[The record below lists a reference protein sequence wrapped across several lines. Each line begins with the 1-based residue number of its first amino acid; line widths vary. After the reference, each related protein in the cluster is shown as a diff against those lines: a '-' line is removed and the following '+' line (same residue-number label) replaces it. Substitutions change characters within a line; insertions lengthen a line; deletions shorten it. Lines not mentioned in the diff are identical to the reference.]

1 MKKIILFI
9 FLTILFCGS
18 SKAQVDK
25 KNPII
30 RKQLELVD
38 LMSEITDQVKINDLL
53 YKRVALA
60 SFDYPEYIINESEAA
75 QIRSRIEG
83 AFAISGFTV
92 VSAPEFKQ
100 KPLTIVNGTDS
111 NLTITRQ
118 NTLER
123 LTLDEDMMN
132 EVIDKYALQAL
143 LYVQL
148 TYDHITGFQVNLQ
161 LVKSRSKELIYSTV
175 LNSNPE
181 MYNPR
186 KAEFQLSAGISFYKT
201 QFYLVD
207 NIDQGDKS
215 LATISDV
222 NVTWR
227 QPFNKNK
234 SGYYGFKAGMSYLQL
249 MQSDADTSFTKF
261 NKIMPQAGFYY
272 SLCFLKKADQP
283 RKYWMEA
290 FQAMS
295 VIISNEVVPYV
306 RQGLIVNMTEN
317 LSLELDFRY
326 YLVNS
331 MFTNTS
337 TVTNNI
343 NTLQLQNFGYGFSFI
358 YRP

>member
-1 MKKIILFI
+1 MKRLLLFI
-9 FLTILFCGS
+9 FLIVLLAS
-18 SKAQVDK
+18 SSQAQVDRN
-25 KNPII
+25 NPII

-38 LMSEITDQVKINDLL
+38 LMDEISDHVKLNDLL

-60 SFDYPEYIINESEAA
+60 SFDYPDYIINESEAV
-75 QIRSRIEG
+75 QIRSRLEG

-92 VSAPEFKQ
+92 ISAPEFKQ
-100 KPLTIVNGTDS
+100 KALTIVNGTDS

-123 LTLDEDMMN
+123 LILNEDMMN
-132 EVIDKYALQAL
+132 NVIDKYALQSL

-175 LNSNPE
+175 INSNPD

-186 KAEFQLSAGISFYKT
+186 KAEFQLAAGISFFKT
-201 QFYLVD
+201 QFYLL
-207 NIDQGDKS
+207 NGIDQGS
-215 LATISDV
+215 ENLATLSDV
-222 NVTWR
+222 QLTWR
-227 QPFNKNK
+227 QPFNRNHT
-234 SGYYGFKAGMSYLQL
+234 GYYGFKTGMAYLQL
-249 MQSDADTSFTKF
+249 MPANVDTNFVKF
-261 NKIMPQAGFYY
+261 NKIMPHAGLYY
-272 SLCFLKKADQP
+272 SICFLKKADQP

-290 FQAMS
+290 FQAAS
-295 VIISNEVVPYV
+295 VIISSEVVPYM
-306 RQGLIVNMTEN
+306 RQGLIVNMTQN

-331 MFTNTS
+331 IFTKTTENT
-337 TVTNNI
+337 T
-343 NTLQLQNFGYGFSFI
+343 NTLQLQNFGYGFNFI

>member
-1 MKKIILFI
+1 MKRIILL
-9 FLTILFCGS
+9 LTLICSLYGS
-18 SKAQVDK
+18 SKARIDK
-25 KNPII
+25 NNPIF

-38 LMSEITDQVKINDLL
+38 LMDEITDQVKLNDLL

-60 SFDYPEYIINESEAA
+60 SFDYPDYILNESEAS

-83 AFAISGFTV
+83 AFAVSGFTV

-123 LTLDEDMMN
+123 LILDEDMMN
-132 EVIDKYALQAL
+132 NVIDKYALQAL
-143 LYVQL
+143 VYVQL
-148 TYDHITGFQVNLQ
+148 TYDHITGFQANIQ
-161 LVKSRSKELIYSTV
+161 LVKSRSKELIYSVV

-186 KAEFQLSAGISFYKT
+186 KAEFQAAAGISFFKN

-207 NIDQGDKS
+207 NIDQGDQF
-215 LATISDV
+215 LATMSDA
-222 NVTWR
+222 TLIWR
-227 QPFNKNK
+227 QPFNKNH
-234 SGYYGFKAGMSYLQL
+234 GGFYGFRTGLSFLQL
-249 MQSDADTSFTKF
+249 MSTGVDTGFTKF
-261 NKIMPQAGFYY
+261 NKVMPHAGFYY
-272 SLCFLKKADQP
+272 SLCFLKKNDQP

-290 FQAMS
+290 FQSMG
-295 VIISNEVVPYV
+295 VQISNEVIPFV
-306 RQGLIVNMTEN
+306 RQGLIVNMTQN

-326 YLVNS
+326 FLVNS
-331 MFTNTS
+331 IFTNTK
-337 TVTNNI
+337 
-343 NTLQLQNFGYGFSFI
+343 NTLQLANFGYGFSFI

>member
-1 MKKIILFI
+1 MKRLLLIIFLSILF
-9 FLTILFCGS
+9 FNSTQ
-18 SKAQVDK
+18 AQVDRN
-25 KNPII
+25 NPII

-38 LMSEITDQVKINDLL
+38 LMDEISDHVKLNDLL

-60 SFDYPEYIINESEAA
+60 SFDYPDYIINESEAI
-75 QIRSRIEG
+75 QIRSRLEG

-92 VSAPEFKQ
+92 ISAPEFKQ

-123 LTLDEDMMN
+123 LILNEDMMN
-132 EVIDKYALQAL
+132 SVIDKYALQSL

-175 LNSNPE
+175 INSNPD

-186 KAEFQLSAGISFYKT
+186 KAEFQLAGGISFYKT
-201 QFYLVD
+201 QFYLLNGV
-207 NIDQGDKS
+207 DQGS
-215 LATISDV
+215 ENLATISDV
-222 NVTWR
+222 QLTWR
-227 QPFNKNK
+227 QPFNRNHT
-234 SGYYGFKAGMSYLQL
+234 GYYGFKTGMAYLQL
-249 MQSDADTSFTKF
+249 MPADVDTNFVKF
-261 NKIMPQAGFYY
+261 NKLMPHAGLYY
-272 SLCFLKKADQP
+272 SICFLKKNDQP

-290 FQAMS
+290 FQAAS
-295 VIISNEVVPYV
+295 VLISSEVVPYM
-306 RQGLIVNMTEN
+306 RQGLIVNMTQN

-331 MFTNTS
+331 IFNKTTENT
-337 TVTNNI
+337 T
-343 NTLQLQNFGYGFSFI
+343 NTLQLQNFGYGFNFI

>member
-1 MKKIILFI
+1 MKKIVLFI
-9 FLTILFCGS
+9 FLTFLFFYS
-18 SKAQVDK
+18 SQAQVDK
-25 KNPII
+25 NNPII

-38 LMSEITDQVKINDLL
+38 LMDEISDHVKINDLL

-60 SFDYPEYIINESEAA
+60 SFDYPDYIINESEAS

-83 AFAISGFTV
+83 AFSVSGFTV
-92 VSAPEFKQ
+92 VSAPEFRQ

-123 LTLDEDMMN
+123 LILDEDMMST
-132 EVIDKYALQAL
+132 VIDKYALQAL

-148 TYDHITGFQVNLQ
+148 TYDHITGYQVNLQ

-175 LNSNPE
+175 INSNPE

-186 KAEFQLSAGISFYKT
+186 KAEFQLSGGISFFKT

-207 NIDQGDKS
+207 GVEKKLES

-222 NVTWR
+222 SLTWR
-227 QPFNKNK
+227 QPFNRTL
-234 SGYYGFKAGMSYLQL
+234 GGFYGFKTGLTYLQL
-249 MQSDADTSFTKF
+249 MQSDIDTGFKKF
-261 NKIMPQAGFYY
+261 NKLMPQAGFYY
-272 SLCFLKKADQP
+272 SICFLKKGEQP

-290 FQAMS
+290 FQSLS
-295 VIISNEVVPYV
+295 VIISSEVVPYV
-306 RQGLIVNMTEN
+306 RQGLIINMTEN
-317 LSLELDFRY
+317 LSLETDFRY

-331 MFTNTS
+331 LFTNTTS
-337 TVTNNI
+337 
-343 NTLQLQNFGYGFSFI
+343 TLQLQNFGYGFNFI

>member
-1 MKKIILFI
+1 MKRLVLFALFI
-9 FLTILFCGS
+9 LLIVNTS
-18 SKAQVDK
+18 EAQVDRN
-25 KNPII
+25 NPII

-38 LMSEITDQVKINDLL
+38 LMDEISDQVKLNDLL
-53 YKRVALA
+53 YKRISLA
-60 SFDYPEYIINESEAA
+60 SFDYPEYIINESEAS

-83 AFAISGFTV
+83 AFAVSGFTV

-123 LTLDEDMMN
+123 LILNDEMMN
-132 EVIDKYALQAL
+132 NVIEKYGLQAL

-175 LNSNPE
+175 INSNPG

-186 KAEFQLSAGISFYKT
+186 KAEFQLSGGMSFYKT
-201 QFYLVD
+201 QFYLVNGIEKGKD
-207 NIDQGDKS
+207 N
-215 LATISDV
+215 LATMSEV
-222 NVTWR
+222 NLAWR
-227 QPFNKNK
+227 QPFNKNH
-234 SGYYGFKAGMSYLQL
+234 SAFYGFKTGLSYVQL
-249 MQSDADTSFTKF
+249 MKTGVDTSFTKF
-261 NKIMPQAGFYY
+261 SKIMPQAGFYY
-272 SLCFLKKADQP
+272 SLCFLKKNDRP

-290 FQAMS
+290 FQSLS
-295 VIISNEVVPYV
+295 VIVSNEILPTV
-306 RQGLIVNMTEN
+306 RQGLTINMTEN

-326 YLVNS
+326 YLINS
-331 MFTNTS
+331 MFTNTTS
-337 TVTNNI
+337 
-343 NTLQLQNFGYGFSFI
+343 TLQLQNFGYGFNFI

>member
-1 MKKIILFI
+1 MKRLLLFI
-9 FLTILFCGS
+9 FLIVLLVS
-18 SKAQVDK
+18 SSQAQVDRN
-25 KNPII
+25 NPII

-38 LMSEITDQVKINDLL
+38 LMDEISDQVKLNDLL

-60 SFDYPEYIINESEAA
+60 SFDYPEYIINESEAS
-75 QIRSRIEG
+75 QIRSRLEG

-92 VSAPEFKQ
+92 ISAPEFKQ

-123 LTLDEDMMN
+123 LILNEDMMSN
-132 EVIDKYALQAL
+132 VIDKYALQAL

-175 LNSNPE
+175 INSNPE

-186 KAEFQLSAGISFYKT
+186 KAEFQLAGGVSFYKT

-207 NIDQGDKS
+207 GVDQAGDN
-215 LATISDV
+215 LATLSDV
-222 NVTWR
+222 QVTWR
-227 QPFNKNK
+227 QPFNRNHT
-234 SGYYGFKAGMSYLQL
+234 GYYGFKTGMSYLRL
-249 MQSDADTSFTKF
+249 MPVDVDTNFTSFSKF
-261 NKIMPQAGFYY
+261 LPHAGLYY
-272 SLCFLKKADQP
+272 SICFLKKAEQP

-290 FQAMS
+290 FQSAS
-295 VIISNEVVPYV
+295 VIISSEVVPYI
-306 RQGLIVNMTEN
+306 RQGLIINMTQN

-326 YLVNS
+326 FLVNS
-331 MFTNTS
+331 IFSKTTETFT
-337 TVTNNI
+337 
-343 NTLQLQNFGYGFSFI
+343 NTLQLQNFGYGFNFV